1 MATIFSMNK
10 KYIYKYKYKRHNFF
24 LRNALIEKICK
35 GFPWLL
41 CIKIEYI
48 TFCLHHAKIKSVY

>member
-1 MATIFSMNK
+1 MATIFSVNK
-10 KYIYKYKYKRHNFF
+10 ENTYKYKRHNFF

>member
-1 MATIFSMNK
+1 MATVFSMNK
-10 KYIYKYKYKRHNFF
+10 KYIYKWHNFF